1 MRGQELE
8 GLRFSEPAP
17 RAPVLHMA
25 TELCRREFPRKP
37 PWCSNAL
44 LPITVA
50 DVTVPPEE
58 TFMPAPPKSSDPP
71 NGPRGLTT
79 SKAPLEM
86 IVPLAVPPRMARE
99 PPLGSCPR
107 P

>member
-8 GLRFSEPAP
+8 GLRFSEPRAARAGSPHGDRTVPP
-17 RAPVLHMA
+17 RI
-25 TELCRREFPRKP
+25 PRKP